1 MLLDLKS
8 HHNLPQKERYVNVY
22 RLLLCFSGEKATIE
36 KIQNG
41 TLDFTAFRKE
51 ISESAEMQLKLSKI
65 EDETYLPQ
73 VKELKLLKRANYI
86 HGNIQIGEKLY
97 IALNTLMVKRRG
109 AIGKKWDTI
118 IDGGVE
124 GWDRYNALKTD
135 KERKQWRIKQY
146 SEWYTSY
153 GEET

>member
-1 MLLDLKS
+1 MIIIDHQWNDATSEQIIARAIRFKS
-8 HHNLPQKERYVNVY
+8 HHNLPQKERYVNVF

-86 HGNIQIGEKLY
+86 HGNMQIGETLY
-97 IALNTLMVKRRG
+97 IPLNTLMVKRRG

-124 GWDRYNALKTD
+124 GWDRYN
-135 KERKQWRIKQY
+135 
-146 SEWYTSY
+146 
-153 GEET
+153 